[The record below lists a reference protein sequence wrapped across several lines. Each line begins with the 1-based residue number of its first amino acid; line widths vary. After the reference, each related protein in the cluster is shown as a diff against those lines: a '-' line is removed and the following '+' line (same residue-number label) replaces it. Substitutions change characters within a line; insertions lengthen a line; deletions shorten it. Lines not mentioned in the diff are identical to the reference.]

1 MIGGLGGLG
10 KSHVKDDL
18 LSLSCLLPL
27 VLENPKE
34 QGQAA
39 SARCRRSARA
49 QAGNCCVRAYSVAG
63 WRSGAGLPVWRLGQD
78 GPTKT
83 Y

>member
-10 KSHVKDDL
+10 KSHVKGDL
-18 LSLSCLLPL
+18 LSLMLLPL
-27 VLENPKE
+27 VVLEIP
-34 QGQAA
+34 GARA
-39 SARCRRSARA
+39 GSARCSRSARA
-49 QAGNCCVRAYSVAG
+49 QAGNCCVSSPCPAG

-78 GPTKT
+78 APTKT